1 MYQKQPQREEVFMTI
16 QATPNEIIALNHVLA
31 PLLAFHEEQ
40 SRKGKAKDEVV
51 LLLERFYRRIGGGV
65 RESQ

>member
-1 MYQKQPQREEVFMTI
+1 MTI
-16 QATPNEIIALNHVLA
+16 RATPNEIIALNHVLA
-31 PLLAFHEEQ
+31 PLLRFHEEQ
-40 SRKGKAKDEVV
+40 HRQGKAKDEVV